1 MTAVIKEGD
10 VEYLHSRIDQLEAL
24 TMTQGKALLAQSE
37 AMEKIASTV
46 VNLSGLSGQT
56 SHNVEVLA
64 KGVDDINRALKSLEE
79 VIKQPL
85 L

>member
-1 MTAVIKEGD
+1 MSAVIKEGD
-10 VEYLHSRIDQLEAL
+10 VDYLHSRIDQLEAL
-24 TMTQGKALLAQSE
+24 AMTQGKALLAQSE
-37 AMEKIASTV
+37 AMEKIAGTV
-46 VNLSGLSGQT
+46 VSLSGLTGQT

>member
-24 TMTQGKALLAQSE
+24 AMTQGKALLAQSE
-37 AMEKIASTV
+37 AMEKIAGTV
-46 VNLSGLSGQT
+46 VNLSGLTGQT
-56 SHNVEVLA
+56 SHNVEALA
-64 KGVDDINRALKSLEE
+64 KGVDDINRALKAIEE

>member
-10 VEYLHSRIDQLEAL
+10 VEYLHSRIDQLEVLA
-24 TMTQGKALLAQSE
+24 MTQGKALLAQSE

>member
-1 MTAVIKEGD
+1 MSVVIKEGD
-10 VEYLHSRIDQLEAL
+10 VDYLHARIEHLEEL
-24 TMTQGKALLAQSE
+24 VMSQGAALLAQSE
-37 AMEKIASTV
+37 AMEKIAGTV
-46 VNLSGLSGQT
+46 VSLSGLSGQT

-64 KGVDDINRALKSLEE
+64 RGVDDINRALKSLEE